1 MRRRP
6 LFFEAKVVSES
17 LVQAVER
24 AILPVL
30 ARDGYDLVLLEY
42 VPRAKVL
49 RLYIDK
55 ELENKETAIA
65 GSNVSLDDCQR
76 VSRIVSDV
84 MDAEGLSDGIDGRFT
99 LEVSSPGLDR
109 PLVKPKDFKRFVGRK
124 VQLTTREVLDGR
136 RKFAGALTSADDS
149 GVQLDV
155 EGSPRAIAYDVIER
169 ARLVPEF

>member
-1 MRRRP
+1 MFCP
-6 LFFEAKVVSES
+6 PDGGTGLDVVSDS
-17 LVQAVER
+17 LVQAIER

-30 ARDGYDLVLLEY
+30 ARDSYDVVLIEY
-42 VPRAKVL
+42 VPRAKIL
-49 RLYIDK
+49 RLYIDRQ
-55 ELENKETAIA
+55 APDA
-65 GSNVSLDDCQR
+65 GTHDSGISLDDCQR

-124 VQLTTREVLDGR
+124 VQLTTRDMVDGR
-136 RKFAGALTSADDS
+136 RKFSGALTSADDS
-149 GVQLDV
+149 GVHLDV
-155 EGSPRAIAYDVIER
+155 DGSPKALAYDVIER

>member
-1 MRRRP
+1 M
-6 LFFEAKVVSES
+6 SES
-17 LVQAVER
+17 LVQAIER

-30 ARDGYDLVLLEY
+30 ARDGYDLVLTEY

-55 ELENKETAIA
+55 EA
-65 GSNVSLDDCQR
+65 GAEVSADGASGISLDDCQR
-76 VSRIVSDV
+76 VSRLVSDV

-109 PLVKPKDFKRFVGRK
+109 PLVKPKDFQRFVGRK
-124 VQLTTREVLDGR
+124 VQLSTREMLEGR
-136 RKFAGALTSADDS
+136 RKFSGALTAADESA
-149 GVQLDV
+149 VKLDV
-155 EGSPRAIAYDVIER
+155 DGKPWTIAYDVIER